1 MLQLLWYNF
10 HTMQLYAMSSVVDC
24 TNKHSEFSHT
34 NTLTV
39 DQTRVVLNDSDPSIV
54 GSDYINA
61 NYISGEV
68 PGSEKRYI
76 ATQGCLPETV
86 NDFWKMI
93 WQEDTRVIVM
103 ISNEVESGRVS
114 PALL

>member
-1 MLQLLWYNF
+1 
-10 HTMQLYAMSSVVDC
+10 MSSLVDC
-24 TNKHSEFSHT
+24 PNKHSEFSHT

-61 NYISGEV
+61 NCISGEV

-86 NDFWKMI
+86 HDFWKMI
-93 WQEDTRVIVM
+93 WPEDTRVIVM
-103 ISNEVESGRVS
+103 ISSEVESGRVS
-114 PALL
+114 PCYDETHAIMSCSLNDV